1 VIRDTTP
8 PADNAVK
15 NITQRELGRSGL
27 QVSPLCL
34 GGNVFG
40 WTVDR
45 KTSFDLLDAWLD
57 AGMNFIDTAD
67 SYSRWVPGNAGG
79 ESEQAIGDWLT
90 ASGKRHQVVLATKVG
105 SDMGQGRKDLSARY
119 IERAIDASLRRLRTD
134 YIDLYQS
141 HWDDPSTPLE
151 ETLTAY
157 SRLIAAGKVRAI
169 GASNLEPDRLKE
181 ALQVSAAKGL
191 PRYESVQPHYNL
203 CERDVYEGELQQLC
217 VSHQLGVITYYSLAG
232 GFLTGKY
239 REQSDA
245 SLRARGEHV
254 RQYLNPMGIAILNAL
269 DAVATEHGATPAQVA
284 LAWLSSRPAVV
295 APIVSASTL
304 QQLAELIASAHLQLS
319 DAAIAALNQASRQ
332 T

>member
-1 VIRDTTP
+1 M
-8 PADNAVK
+8 K
-15 NITQRELGRSGL
+15 NIAQRALGRSGL

-57 AGMNFIDTAD
+57 AGMNFVDTAD
-67 SYSRWVPGNAGG
+67 SYSRWVPGNVGG
-79 ESEQAIGDWLT
+79 ESEQAIGDWFA

-119 IERAIDASLRRLRTD
+119 IEPAIDASLRRLRTD

-141 HWDDPSTPLE
+141 HWDDPATPLE

-169 GASNLEPDRLKE
+169 GASNLEPERLKE
-181 ALQVSAAKGL
+181 ALQISAAYGL

-203 CERDVYEGELQQLC
+203 CERGVYEGELQRLC
-217 VSHQLGVITYYSLAG
+217 VDNHLGVITYYSLAG

-239 REQSDA
+239 RDQPDA
-245 SLRARGEHV
+245 VLSARGEHV
-254 RQYLNPMGIAILNAL
+254 RRYLNPAGLAILRAL
-269 DAVATEHGATPAQVA
+269 DAVATEHRATPAQVA

-304 QQLAELIASAHLQLS
+304 QQLAELAASAHLRLS
-319 DAAIAALNQASRQ
+319 DAAIATLNEASRQ
-332 T
+332 TQ